1 MKIRVLHPPPL
12 LLSPWRYRPLL
23 KAVVGAA
30 WQSFSPHHHRPIIE
44 HAKAPI
50 SPLVTTL
57 HSRRQKAVNAAKIR
71 AAGAIFPLPLVSSIA
86 PPFPSLFGLLLT
98 FCSFLSAPRPRCRR
112 RWPPMHLHRPRTSP
126 PRAPPPPH
134 RCWRPLVSHVAAYLA
149 WHVPLGPSC
158 PPFPPLLP
166 SPVDE
171 PSGAVPPCE
180 PRARWPHAGC
190 NTSRRSAGPPGPFW
204 SLGQGVSASLW
215 ATLEPNTAR
224 LI

>member
-30 WQSFSPHHHRPIIE
+30 RQSFSPHHHRPIIE

-134 RCWRPLVSHVAAYLA
+134 QCWRPLVSHVAAYLA
-149 WHVPLGPSC
+149 WHVPLGP
-158 PPFPPLLP
+158 LLP
-166 SPVDE
+166 SFPT
-171 PSGAVPPCE
+171 SSSITGRRAVGS
-180 PRARWPHAGC
+180 RATVWAARTVTTRWVQHVAPAG
-190 NTSRRSAGPPGPFW
+190 
-204 SLGQGVSASLW
+204 W
-215 ATLEPNTAR
+215 ATRAI
-224 LI
+224 LILGPGR